1 MLPRPL
7 RHLALHLA
15 VAVAALAAHLKVGSL
30 NCFLFFDPAID
41 HHGKVDNAMVGDYRT
56 TGGTFAGSGRINR
69 QRDVANSCSL
79 LQMQGVAGRFAYSGG

>member
-1 MLPRPL
+1 
-7 RHLALHLA
+7 
-15 VAVAALAAHLKVGSL
+15 
-30 NCFLFFDPAID
+30 
-41 HHGKVDNAMVGDYRT
+41 MVGDYRT